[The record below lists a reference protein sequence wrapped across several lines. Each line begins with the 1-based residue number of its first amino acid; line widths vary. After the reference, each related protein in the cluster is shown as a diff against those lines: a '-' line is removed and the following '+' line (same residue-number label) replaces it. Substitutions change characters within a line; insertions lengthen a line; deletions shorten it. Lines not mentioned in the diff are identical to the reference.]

1 MSILPGG
8 NTTALSRFRW
18 SVYLYSSGLL
28 HWHWGDRIVDQ
39 VFWCTDHATHKA
51 LYAFSK
57 IQGCNILVNHLQWRN
72 NACNGVSNHWR
83 LDRLLNHCSG
93 ADQRKHQSSASLA
106 FGGNSPVTGEYPVQM
121 ASNTENVSNWL
132 RRHDIADDSHDI
144 HFTVLYCPRLYSY
157 LKSGSFTG
165 SPSLDFPYVY
175 QYIMSLVTVWSS

>member
-39 VFWCTDHATHKA
+39 VFWGTERATHEDF
-51 LYAFSK
+51 YAFSK
-57 IQGCNILVNHLQWRN
+57 IQVCNRSDCMYSDVIMSAMASRIT
-72 NACNGVSNHWR
+72 GVSTVYSTFY
-83 LDRLLNHCSG
+83 SG

-106 FGGNSPVTGEYPVQM
+106 LGGNSPVTGEYPVQM

-165 SPSLDFPYVY
+165 SPSLDFSYVY